1 MAVIQI
7 AKIQVRRGLQ
17 EDLPNLDAG
26 EFGWSTDTLRLFI
39 GNGSTG
45 DPDYAP
51 VPGNTEVLTVYSSQ
65 ADIVALQANVA
76 ILQSN
81 VSTLQTTVAAIVAT
95 AASSTVNLYAN
106 ATVATNIGELI
117 ISSLGTNIIDYQ
129 ILRSGTARTGTIR
142 VTQLGGTPT
151 FEDDYVDTGNTGI
164 TLTCIG
170 DGHAFANI
178 AYTNQANVDGT
189 LTYYIKSFS

>member
-17 EDLPNLDAG
+17 ENLPNLDAG
-26 EFGWSTDTLRLFI
+26 EFGWSTDTLRLYI

-51 VPGNTEVLTVYSSQ
+51 VPGNTEVLTVYSSLS
-65 ADIVALQANVA
+65 DIVALQANVG

-95 AASSTVNLYAN
+95 ATTTTINLYAN
-106 ATVATNIGELI
+106 ATVATNIGELRL
-117 ISSLGTNIIDYQ
+117 SSLGTNIIDYQ
-129 ILRSGTARTGTIR
+129 ISRSGTARTGTIK
-142 VTQLGGTPT
+142 VTQLSGVST
-151 FEDDYVDTGNTGI
+151 FEDEFVDTGNTGI
-164 TLTCIG
+164 ILTSIG
-170 DGHAFANI
+170 DGSAFANI
-178 AYTNQANVDGT
+178 AYTNQANIAAT
-189 LTYYIKSFS
+189 LIYYLKAFN